1 MQLCDD
7 SGMLLSHQGTAPHLK
22 IALRLDGV
30 DIIGGGNAH
39 DIRRQPE
46 LVDGTWIVQA
56 MADAAVIGELRLEVG
71 ADKKLRK
78 VTGAAHQLWNYQ
90 IETDANIAGLVKR
103 IDEPFADALNDVL
116 ANSVD
121 SIPSNNTQ
129 ENNFDNMMG
138 ENKSDDT

>member
-30 DIIGGGNAH
+30 DIIVGGHSH
-39 DIRRQPE
+39 DILRQPE

-56 MADAAVIGELRLEVG
+56 MADAAVLGELRLEVG

-78 VTGAAHQLWNYQ
+78 VTGAAHQLWKSQ
-90 IETDANIAGLVKR
+90 HEPDATIAGLVKR
-103 IDEPFADALNDVL
+103 IDEQLADALNEEL
-116 ANSVD
+116 AARNRNVA
-121 SIPSNNTQ
+121 
-129 ENNFDNMMG
+129 G
-138 ENKSDDT
+138 KKG